1 MKSLKN
7 ERDQIE
13 MIRRLESLSPQ
24 AQPRWGRLTAA
35 KMICH
40 VADCLRMALG
50 DLATRPPRSSAF
62 IRFLLKPLFV
72 FVLPMP
78 RNLPT
83 GRELLSTAP
92 TTFEQDRQACADLMR
107 RFSSTPGSGKGPS
120 HQFFGVLTWSE
131 WGALQWR
138 HLDHHLRQF
147 GA

>member
-7 ERDQIE
+7 EADRLE
-13 MIRRLESLSPQ
+13 VIRRLEALSPQ

-40 VADCLRMALG
+40 VADALRMAHG

-62 IRFLLKPLFV
+62 IRSLLKPLFLY
-72 FVLPMP
+72 VLPMP

-83 GRELLSTAP
+83 ARELQSTAP
-92 TTFEQDRQACADLMR
+92 TVFERDRQACADLVR
-107 RFSSTPGSGKGPS
+107 RFSSTPDSGKGPC
-120 HQFFGVLTWSE
+120 HPFFGVLSWPE

>member
-1 MKSLKN
+1 MKSLQN
-7 ERDQIE
+7 ERDRIE
-13 MIRRLESLSPQ
+13 VIRRLERLTLD

-40 VADCLRMALG
+40 LADALRMAHG

-62 IRFLLKPLFV
+62 TRFLLKPLFI

-83 GRELLSTAP
+83 ARELLSTAP
-92 TTFEQDRQACADLMR
+92 STFERDRQACADLIR
-107 RFSSTPGSGKGPS
+107 RFSSTPSSGKGPS
-120 HQFFGVLTWSE
+120 HQFFGVLTWPE